1 MSFDANVNGENTPN
15 TYYKEYVQVRIL
27 CRLCTCVQ
35 ITRRGVVPIAEPF
48 MRPQHVVPL
57 DITLTQI
64 TTVRVFVQFHIHNL
78 NINN

>member
-48 MRPQHVVPL
+48 MRPQHVVS
-57 DITLTQI
+57 
-64 TTVRVFVQFHIHNL
+64 TVRYYSDSDSDHNGAGFCA
-78 NINN
+78 ISHT